1 KFDSFKMDYFLGGLF
16 TKTPERVISTEP
28 RYLDHAEELL
38 NEENF
43 AEIKAWMLVKFINGV
58 AYSLSQDFREAAF
71 PFSQALSGQ
80 PELSSG
86 VKQAY
91 HITNGDFGEVV
102 GGFCGQSYFGEE
114 SEADVSDD
122 VHMML

>member
-1 KFDSFKMDYFLGGLF
+1 
-16 TKTPERVISTEP
+16 
-28 RYLDHAEELL
+28 
-38 NEENF
+38 
-43 AEIKAWMLVKFINGV
+43 IKAWMLVKFINGV

-91 HITNGDFGEVV
+91 LITNGDFGEVV
-102 GGFCGQSYFGEE
+102 GVYYGQTYFGAEAK
-114 SEADVSDD
+114 ADVTDMIHKMLD
-122 VHMML
+122 VYEKRIRENSWLSQATKDKAIVKLRALILKIGYPDK